1 MHVLWTKSL
10 YFKIHS
16 EKIKYFVTFSNTGA
30 CPRAELPL
38 FVGYDCFSFQNYINF
53 RKYITK
59 NFLSKFYYCI

>member
-1 MHVLWTKSL
+1 M
-10 YFKIHS
+10 
-16 EKIKYFVTFSNTGA
+16 KYSGTFSNMGA
-30 CPRAELPL
+30 CPWAELPL